1 MFIYVYYELWRLF
14 HYPYRA
20 SGSHPRALTCMGVW
34 IQENPNPIGF
44 EGGYLATES
53 HRTSPYLLPCS

>member
-1 MFIYVYYELWRLF
+1 
-14 HYPYRA
+14 
-20 SGSHPRALTCMGVW
+20 MGVW